1 MATDIVQQTSNEN
14 AAPLHQQIIAQT
26 RVELLLTL
34 RRGESVL
41 ITLVVPVVLLV
52 FFASL
57 NIIPATTGK
66 AVDFLLPGILALAV
80 MAAGMV
86 SLGIATAYERY
97 YGVLKRLGSSPL
109 PRSGL
114 IIAKVISVLVLEF
127 IQVLI
132 LISVSV
138 IFYGWR
144 PAGSPPL
151 TLLVLAIGT
160 VTFSALG
167 LAMAGA
173 LRAEATLA
181 GANGL
186 YLLFLLL
193 GGGILPFKSP
203 STNSG
208 SNRRN
213 PTCRCAYASSSSN
226 NVYPCTIPV
235 ECFSYIS
242 DLDYCYSPGS
252 DEDIQMGVTFVQAV
266 THFHCSAHVKSM
278 IAIVPFRSS
287 ELTINWGMLGFWS
300 RPC

>member
-1 MATDIVQQTSNEN
+1 MATDIVQQTSNEH

-26 RVELLLTL
+26 RRVELLLTL

-41 ITLVVPVVLLV
+41 ITLVVPVLLLV

-114 IIAKVISVLVLEF
+114 IIAKVISVLALEF

-132 LISVSV
+132 LISVAV
-138 IFYGWR
+138 ILYGWR
-144 PAGSPPL
+144 PTGSPPL

-186 YLLFLLL
+186 FLVFLLL
-193 GGGILPFKSP
+193 GGGILPFKPS
-203 STNSG
+203 STNPG

-213 PTCRCAYASSSSN
+213 PACCSSYASSSSN
-226 NVYPCTIPV
+226 NVCSCTIPI
-235 ECFSYIS
+235 ERISYIS

-252 DEDIQMGVTFVQAV
+252 NKDIQMGVRFVYTV

-278 IAIVPFRSS
+278 IAIVPLRSS
-287 ELTINWGMLGFWS
+287 ELTINWGMPGF
-300 RPC
+300 

>member
-1 MATDIVQQTSNEN
+1 MATHMLDQQTYNEK
-14 AAPLHQQIIAQT
+14 AAPLGRQVLAQT

-41 ITLVVPVVLLV
+41 ITLVVPVLLLI

-114 IIAKVISVLVLEF
+114 IIAKVISVLALEVIQIIVL
-127 IQVLI
+127 VGVAML
-132 LISVSV
+132 
-138 IFYGWR
+138 FYGWR
-144 PAGSPPL
+144 PIGSPL
-151 TLLVLAIGT
+151 LALLVMAIGT
-160 VTFSALG
+160 ITFSALG

-173 LRAEATLA
+173 LRAEVTLA
-181 GANGL
+181 GANAL

-193 GGGILPFKSP
+193 GGGILPLSHLPAPLAAFAQILPAAALTQALQASLSSGAAFP
-203 STNSG
+203 SF
-208 SNRRN
+208 
-213 PTCRCAYASSSSN
+213 AL
-226 NVYPCTIPV
+226 TILV
-235 ECFSYIS
+235 AWAIII
-242 DLDYCYSPGS
+242 LL
-252 DEDIQMGVTFVQAV
+252 
-266 THFHCSAHVKSM
+266 
-278 IAIVPFRSS
+278 IAIRTFQ
-287 ELTINWGMLGFWS
+287 
-300 RPC
+300 

>member
-1 MATDIVQQTSNEN
+1 MVTNIAQQTSKEN

-41 ITLVVPVVLLV
+41 ITLVVPVLLLI

-66 AVDFLLPGILALAV
+66 VVDFLLPGILALAV

-97 YGVLKRLGSSPL
+97 YGVLNRLGSSPL

-114 IIAKVISVLVLEF
+114 IIAKVISVLTLEL
-127 IQVLI
+127 IQVFV
-132 LISVSV
+132 LISVAV
-138 IFYGWR
+138 ILYGWR
-144 PAGSPPL
+144 PAGSPLL

-173 LRAEATLA
+173 LRAEVTLA
-181 GANGL
+181 AANGL

-193 GGGILPFKSP
+193 GGGILPLSHLPPTLAAIAQILPAATLTQALQATMSSKAPFPLNSLVILVIWTVAILLVAMKTFKW
-203 STNSG
+203 
-208 SNRRN
+208 
-213 PTCRCAYASSSSN
+213 
-226 NVYPCTIPV
+226 
-235 ECFSYIS
+235 E
-242 DLDYCYSPGS
+242 
-252 DEDIQMGVTFVQAV
+252 
-266 THFHCSAHVKSM
+266 
-278 IAIVPFRSS
+278 
-287 ELTINWGMLGFWS
+287 
-300 RPC
+300 